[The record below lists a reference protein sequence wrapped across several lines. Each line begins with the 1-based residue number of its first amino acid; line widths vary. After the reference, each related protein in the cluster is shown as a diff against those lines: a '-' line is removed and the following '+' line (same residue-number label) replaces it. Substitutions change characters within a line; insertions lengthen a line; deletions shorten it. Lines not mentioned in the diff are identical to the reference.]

1 MAQEESMFGPTPLA
15 IQDQLDQQ
23 FLQRNSNLDL
33 GSMSARAGLA
43 MGNGINGL
51 LGREDPRVA
60 EAKQVQEAVAELRK
74 SGVDMSN
81 PEEYYKKMAGIFGAK
96 GLTAQAEKA
105 AMKALEYQD
114 KQAERAFKTEDRKA
128 QLQIRSQDLAIK
140 NAQLA
145 KEVAKTSSKPGG
157 AEFLDMLDKLY
168 KNATVESKTKALA
181 VYNET
186 GDADLARKELVG
198 PKDKEPT
205 DNRTKSIEANG
216 RVYVLDKEA
225 AQANPSKTHPT
236 LKDYVEAGAASDRST
251 RIRVDNG
258 MKLPQDWGALRSKFS
273 DEAKPYLEALRNTG
287 AALAQLNQ
295 AGDNPEAATAARASL
310 MRTYRVDSNPSKDDV
325 KRQLNAGGLDD
336 RLLQA
341 AQDFFTGTL
350 TEQKT
355 KNMRAVLAAVAK
367 ANQQALAKT
376 KENWSKLPVP
386 AEQKGAIDFI
396 TSTAAEDSVV
406 QDIGG
411 AKPPV
416 QYSPETQELLKKYGG
431 AR

>member
-114 KQAERAFKTEDRKA
+114 KQEERKFRTEDRQA

-145 KEVAKTSSKPGG
+145 KEMEKAKEKPGF
-157 AEFLDMLDKLY
+157 EQLLK
-168 KNATVESKTKALA
+168 
-181 VYNET
+181 
-186 GDADLARKELVG
+186 
-198 PKDKEPT
+198 
-205 DNRTKSIEANG
+205 
-216 RVYVLDKEA
+216 
-225 AQANPSKTHPT
+225 T
-236 LKDYVEAGAASDRST
+236 LKDGYSAANVDQESLTKVFKVFAETGSISLALDEVKNKKEKAPEQWGTPVERNVNGKVVLQQQNLTTKEWKTLAGNEANIRNTTNVSVSPDDKQLAFNLDQIGKGKDEVKEMDKQLRALDNAYVLLNSRTPAASSMGIRVLAGAIQSGTLSKGDVAA
-251 RIRVDNG
+251 VDNTG
-258 MKLPQDWGALRSKFS
+258 SLFDRLQNYASKGITGTPSESVTKDLQLGIKVLRSKAAQSREETLAPYRRSAAAAKRDPNDFFP
-273 DEAKPYLEALRNTG
+273 EAPKPPG
-287 AALAQLNQ
+287 
-295 AGDNPEAATAARASL
+295 EAATGVS
-310 MRTYRVDSNPSKDDV
+310 D
-325 KRQLNAGGLDD
+325 
-336 RLLQA
+336 
-341 AQDFFTGTL
+341 
-350 TEQKT
+350 KT
-355 KNMRAVLAAVAK
+355 K
-367 ANQQALAKT
+367 
-376 KENWSKLPVP
+376 KLI
-386 AEQKGAIDFI
+386 E
-396 TSTAAEDSVV
+396 
-406 QDIGG
+406 
-411 AKPPV
+411 
-416 QYSPETQELLKKYGG
+416 ELK
-431 AR
+431 RNP